1 MTSLLLILKE
11 MAIYKSKFTGAQV
24 DQILSQVSSK
34 QDALTPG
41 YGIDIS
47 DNVISVSLNFS
58 LYEIVSTLPTENINN
73 DKIYLKASSV
83 SGTQNKY
90 TEYIYANGD
99 WEILGEFTTD
109 IDLSGYATKEEL
121 STINNKVQTNTSD
134 ITQAKSD
141 IKGLSDK
148 ITPITDDIDY
158 EVVLFK
164 KA

>member
-1 MTSLLLILKE
+1 

-24 DQILSQVSSK
+24 DQLLSQVSGK

-41 YGIDIS
+41 HGIDITN
-47 DNVISVSLNFS
+47 NVISVSLNFS

-73 DKIYLKASSV
+73 NKIYLKASSV

-99 WEILGEFTTD
+99 WEILGEFTTT
-109 IDLSGYATKEEL
+109 IDLSGYATKGAL
-121 STINNKVQTNTSD
+121 SIISNIVQTNTSD

-141 IKGLSDK
+141 IKNLSGK
-148 ITPITDDIDY
+148 ITPITDDSGY

>member
-1 MTSLLLILKE
+1 

-24 DQILSQVSSK
+24 DQILSQVSGK

-41 YGIDIS
+41 HGIDIT

-58 LYEIVSTLPTENINN
+58 LYEIVSSLPTENISSN
-73 DKIYLKASSV
+73 KIYLKASSAT
-83 SGTQNKY
+83 GTQNKY
-90 TEYIYANGD
+90 TEYIYANGN
-99 WEILGEFTTD
+99 WEILGEFTAT
-109 IDLSGYATKEEL
+109 IDLSEYATKGEL
-121 STINNKVQTNTSD
+121 STLSRQVQTNKSD

-141 IKGLSDK
+141 IKNLSDK
-148 ITPITDDIDY
+148 ITPITDDSNY